1 MAEWFED
8 WFASDQYLNVYK
20 HRDESDAKKLLGL
33 ISKHIPISKE
43 NLILDA
49 ACGAGRYTKLL
60 RKNGF
65 KAFGFDL
72 SLPLLK
78 KAKQDLS
85 ELTTNNIYFRA
96 DIRSVGLKKKFD
108 LILNVFTSFGYFESD
123 EENFS
128 FIHSSTNYL
137 KNRGYFVFDYFNKC
151 YLINNLIPVSERKI
165 DNYYIKEKRRI
176 EGKRVVKEIEL
187 ENDGQTNQFIESV
200 ALYSANEIQNEF
212 KSAGY
217 KLIRRFGDYDGSEY
231 EDQSSQ
237 RLIMMLQNEN

>member
-1 MAEWFED
+1 
-8 WFASDQYLNVYK
+8 
-20 HRDESDAKKLLGL
+20 
-33 ISKHIPISKE
+33 
-43 NLILDA
+43 
-49 ACGAGRYTKLL
+49 
-60 RKNGF
+60 
-65 KAFGFDL
+65 
-72 SLPLLK
+72 
-78 KAKQDLS
+78 
-85 ELTTNNIYFRA
+85 
-96 DIRSVGLKKKFD
+96 
-108 LILNVFTSFGYFESD
+108 
-123 EENFS
+123 
-128 FIHSSTNYL
+128 
-137 KNRGYFVFDYFNKC
+137 
-151 YLINNLIPVSERKI
+151 LINNLIPVSERKI